1 MILFVFDSFLGFV
14 HLQSGE
20 EAKRSGAE
28 PTPVAPAVED
38 RRFED

>member
-20 EAKRSGAE
+20 EAKRSGLE
-28 PTPVAPAVED
+28 PVLTAPAVEK
-38 RRFED
+38 RLED